1 MSKELKL
8 NLGCGYR
15 KLPGFVN
22 IDNRPEVD
30 PDRVC
35 DLIQGI
41 PYPEST
47 VDMITAF
54 DFLEHIPIG
63 KTIRVVESIWMALKP
78 AGIFEH
84 FTPSTD
90 GRGAFQDPFHVS
102 FWNINSWLYYTD
114 DAHRNLYGTKA
125 KFEVEFLNDVQTGPG
140 IIHTHGRM
148 KAVK

>member
-1 MSKELKL
+1 MKKPLKL

-15 KLPGFVN
+15 KMDGYVN
-22 IDNRPEVD
+22 IDNRIEVN
-30 PDRVC
+30 PDSLW
-35 DLIQGI
+35 DLSLGLSWPI
-41 PYPEST
+41 SS
-47 VDMITAF
+47 VDEIRAF
-54 DFLEHIPIG
+54 DILEHIPIG
-63 KTIRVVESIWMALKP
+63 KTMILIESIWRSLKP
-78 AGIFEH
+78 GGIFEH

-125 KFEVEFLNDVQTGPG
+125 KFEIEFLNDVQTGPG